1 MGIGVTVEGSGA
13 GFLGVGVLIS
23 RFPRTAGDVTPSG
36 IGVTLKISTAYF
48 QCYLTFC
55 LPFNGRRT

>member
-48 QCYLTFC
+48 Q
-55 LPFNGRRT
+55 